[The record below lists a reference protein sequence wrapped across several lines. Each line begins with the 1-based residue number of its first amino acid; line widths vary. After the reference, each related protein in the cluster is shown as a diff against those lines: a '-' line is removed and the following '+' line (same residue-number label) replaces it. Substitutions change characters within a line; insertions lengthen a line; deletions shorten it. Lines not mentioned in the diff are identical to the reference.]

1 MKSILIAVLG
11 LGLGLTLPA
20 CVSNYA
26 KLYTPVPDMTPDV
39 IASNRMAPP
48 PATPLLEHTVLSDRG
63 PYARRGYVP
72 IGYSSF
78 YSVHNESEQGAI
90 AQGQKVG
97 ADLVVIVNRSYS
109 GSVTTHVPV
118 TSPTASTSYTSGSAT
133 AIGSG
138 GTATAFG
145 NSTTTTY
152 GSQTSYVPMT
162 VNRYDYGAAYFVKW
176 RFILGA
182 IWRDLTDDERTA
194 LQSNSGVYIESV
206 VNDTP
211 AFRSNVLAGDILV
224 KIDGVAAYGKQAASD
239 MMTQKRGQEVD
250 LALLR
255 NGQLIEKKVRLAK

>member
-1 MKSILIAVLG
+1 MKAILIGLLG
-11 LGLGLTLPA
+11 VTLPA
-20 CVSNYA
+20 CASNYA
-26 KLYTPVPDMTPDV
+26 KYYSPVPDLTPEV
-39 IASNRMAPP
+39 IASNRVAPP
-48 PATPLLEHTVLSDRG
+48 PTVPLVEHTTIPDRG
-63 PYARRGYVP
+63 PYVRRGYVP

-78 YSVHNESEQGAI
+78 YSIHNETEQGAI

-97 ADLVVIVNRSYS
+97 ADLVVIVNPSYS
-109 GSVTTHVPV
+109 GSVTSHVPI
-118 TSPTASTSYTSGSAT
+118 TTPTTSTSHTSGSAT

-182 IWRDLTDDERTA
+182 IWRDLTDDERTT

-206 VNDTP
+206 ANDTP
-211 AFRSNVLAGDILV
+211 AFRSDVLAGDILV
-224 KIDGVAAYGKQAASD
+224 KIDGVAVYGKQAASD
-239 MMTQKRGQEVD
+239 MMTQKRGQEVE
-250 LALLR
+250 LALVR
-255 NGQLIEKKVRLAK
+255 RGQLIEKRVRLAK